1 MSDVFEV
8 DPDSYYGLLR
18 ALKQLDKETTKE
30 LRRRSKLIAEDIL
43 KPTIQAAIISHAGP
57 YGPKLAKSV
66 RVKGDRVPMVLVGA
80 KGISY
85 GSTNDAAR
93 MRYYRKRSK
102 LKAAGFGVKS
112 AKEAGLLSDV
122 ANTVMLRYGTI
133 EGPYKAGRQGKRAGE
148 LQHWARQVIPGW
160 TQFASNEYL
169 APTFYAWQE
178 AVTDIIEDWNRGVR
192 YGA

>member
-1 MSDVFEV
+1 
-8 DPDSYYGLLR
+8 
-18 ALKQLDKETTKE
+18 
-30 LRRRSKLIAEDIL
+30 
-43 KPTIQAAIISHAGP
+43 
-57 YGPKLAKSV
+57 
-66 RVKGDRVPMVLVGA
+66 VGA

-85 GSTNDAAR
+85 GATNDAAR
-93 MRYYRKRSK
+93 KRYYRKRAK
-102 LKAAGFGVKS
+102 LKEAGFGVKA

-133 EGPYKAGRQGKRAGE
+133 EGPYKAGRNGKRAGE

-169 APTFYAWQE
+169 APTFYAWEE
-178 AVTDIIEDWNRGVR
+178 AVTDIINEWNRGVR